1 MAMSIIFL
9 VPWALTFPTVEGGA
23 PSSREWLIQ
32 DNLNFI
38 MYSTLGG
45 LAMVRYVNL
54 NSRGTTRTN
63 QA

>member
-1 MAMSIIFL
+1 MCIVFL
-9 VPWALTFPTVEGGA
+9 VPWALTFPTAEGGA

-45 LAMVRYVNL
+45 LAAVRSVGRIFGA
-54 NSRGTTRTN
+54 RGTN
-63 QA
+63 